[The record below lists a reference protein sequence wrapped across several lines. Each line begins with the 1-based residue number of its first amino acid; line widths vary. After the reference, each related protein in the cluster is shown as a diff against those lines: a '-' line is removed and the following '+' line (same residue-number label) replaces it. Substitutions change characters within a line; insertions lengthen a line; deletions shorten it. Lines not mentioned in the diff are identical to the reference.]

1 MSAWP
6 FSAAGLR
13 AMGERTEVAAVTQ
26 DDGRIVVGVDDT
38 PAGLAALRWP
48 LGQARSTGKQLL
60 AVRSWALGLPRHGG
74 LRRHREPFHP
84 HVVLYFDAS
93 EQREAADALIRRSL
107 RIVAGGI
114 PREVTITVRTPE
126 GDPAAMLTDI
136 ASQPGDVLV
145 VGHDTAPTIR
155 RILHGSVSRYCSG
168 HARCPVVVVPAA
180 DDHEQDLEERTG
192 AAS

>member
-1 MSAWP
+1 M
-6 FSAAGLR
+6 
-13 AMGERTEVAAVTQ
+13 TQ
-26 DDGRIVVGVDDT
+26 DNGRIVVGVDDT
-38 PAGLAALRWP
+38 SAGLAALRWAV
-48 LGQARSTGKQLL
+48 GQARSAGKQLV

-84 HVVLYFDAS
+84 HVVLYFDSS

-114 PREVTITVRTPE
+114 PNDVTITVRTPE

-136 ASQPGDVLV
+136 ATQPGDVLV
-145 VGHDTAPTIR
+145 VGHDPAPAIR

-168 HARCPVVVVPAA
+168 HARCPVVVVPSAG
-180 DDHEQDLEERTG
+180 DHLQDPEERTG